1 MFIVYDQGFF
11 CSIKYSF
18 WSFLVP
24 AVTIV
29 MNGGDATISNIYHDL
44 RENISVVIIEV
55 SAFGYVMGGEISLR
69 RVRVVSPI
77 SLVDG

>member
-1 MFIVYDQGFF
+1 
-11 CSIKYSF
+11 
-18 WSFLVP
+18 
-24 AVTIV
+24 